1 MVSLGCTPQLCA
13 GGCCQLVS
21 RVWSAPPNSHISWI
35 QSLCFYKSFCFHN
48 LPCQSL
54 SFSLSLSLYLV
65 ALPLFCL
72 CLSLCQPLSFCIF
85 DCPYLSLSLS
95 LTLILAPSLLPPSPR
110 VSDSFCLSG
119 LSLSLSLFSFFQT
132 RIGFDFKVNK

>member
-1 MVSLGCTPQLCA
+1 MVSLGCTPQLRA

-21 RVWSAPPNSHISWI
+21 RVWSAPPDSHFSWI

-54 SFSLSLSLYLV
+54 SFSLPLSLYLV

-72 CLSLCQPLSFCIF
+72 S
-85 DCPYLSLSLS
+85 LSLSLS
-95 LTLILAPSLLPPSPR
+95 LCPSISLTIPVSP
-110 VSDSFCLSG
+110 CLC
-119 LSLSLSLFSFFQT
+119 L
-132 RIGFDFKVNK
+132 